1 VGEMSLIITILSLI
15 IGIDSLLM
23 AFGKVVPKK
32 ITGFIMMFIFIFI
45 FIFIL
50 KNQLPLIKEYWHT
63 KNIRNADINN

>member
-1 VGEMSLIITILSLI
+1 MGEMSLIITILSLI

-32 ITGFIMMFIFIFI
+32 ITGFIMMFIFI
-45 FIFIL
+45 L

>member
-1 VGEMSLIITILSLI
+1 MSLIITILSLI

-32 ITGFIMMFIFIFI
+32 ITGFIMMFIFI
-45 FIFIL
+45 L

>member
-32 ITGFIMMFIFIFI
+32 ITGFIMMFIFI
-45 FIFIL
+45 L